1 MRTWLITLVA
11 VIIAVPPIAVSAAES
26 AIAAVTVTAAG
37 QAAEVEITTAS
48 PATAQLLQAD
58 GRQIVLTISA
68 GGPVAA
74 TVVPVGRA
82 GISRVTITPTG
93 DGGARAV
100 IATTR
105 FVQAQLRSGQT
116 PARRIVVALLPPSP
130 IEMGPLPPAGAIP
143 GPQAGSASGDT
154 AAIVSVV
161 SADGST
167 LQLVEGQGRL
177 LRAPQLERVA
187 VSNPEVADI
196 VTISDRE
203 LLLNGKKSGRTT
215 LLLWLRGRDVIRIIV
230 EVAPS
235 APGERERIADL
246 LRETVGDEAVRVSWV
261 GNALVLAGSVKTQ
274 VTKERLQSLAAG
286 AIKGMRDATV
296 VSHLDVREPIQY
308 RLTVRVIEI
317 DNNALQQL
325 GVRWGMSWRGIVQ
338 RPDGSFDLAPEGT
351 FPDLRLGTF
360 LFGITDGG
368 VFPLSAAQ
376 IAAQLLPLVQRG
388 AATIVAAPSVVTLA
402 GKQARLVIGGQIPLP
417 GGNGQIEYK
426 PYGVVMTFAPEP
438 NGDDKLFLT
447 LEASSSQLDWANQVE
462 VSGSRLPALIDR
474 RVTTQLSLLPGQTFG
489 IGGMISHVKQEQI
502 EKIPI
507 LGDLPILGALF
518 RIRRFQEQQ
527 SEVLFFVTPEEVR

>member
-1 MRTWLITLVA
+1 MLAAASIPVA
-11 VIIAVPPIAVSAAES
+11 AAES
-26 AIAAVTVTAAG
+26 AISAVTITASG
-37 QAAEVEITTAS
+37 QAAEVEITTAL

-58 GRQIVLTISA
+58 GRQVVLA
-68 GGPVAA
+68 VDARGPVAA
-74 TVVPVGRA
+74 AVVPVGRA
-82 GISRVTITPTG
+82 GISHVTITPAG

-105 FVQAQLRSGQT
+105 FVRAQLRSGQT
-116 PARRIVVALLPPSP
+116 PSRRIVVALMPPSP
-130 IEMGPLPPAGAIP
+130 VDTGPLPPAGAP
-143 GPQAGSASGDT
+143 LGPQAGSASGNT
-154 AAIVSVV
+154 ATSVSVV
-161 SADGST
+161 SADGTT
-167 LQLVEGQGRL
+167 LQLVEGQGQL
-177 LRAPQLERVA
+177 LSAPQLQRVA

-196 VTISDRE
+196 ITISDRE

-215 LLLWLRGRDVIRIIV
+215 LLLWLRGHDVIRIIV

-246 LRETVGDEAVRVSWV
+246 LREAVGDEVVRVSWV

-286 AIKGMRDATV
+286 AIKGIRDATV

-325 GVRWGMSWRGIVQ
+325 GVRWGMWWRGIIQ

-360 LFGITDGG
+360 LFGITGGG
-368 VFPLSAAQ
+368 VFTLSAAQ

-402 GKQARLVIGGQIPLP
+402 SRQARLVIGGQIPLP
-417 GGNGQIEYK
+417 SGNGQIEYK
-426 PYGVVMTFAPEP
+426 PYGVVMTFTPEP

-518 RIRRFQEQQ
+518 RIRRFQEQK